1 MLTTSPVISIS
12 QSGGHRSVMS
22 NETDLDSTSG
32 GRGSTSIQEGN

>member
-1 MLTTSPVISIS
+1 
-12 QSGGHRSVMS
+12 VMS